1 MVALQQQTAWLDADE
16 VPGPPL
22 PLGERIEL
30 PGRGTTFVRRVVGP
44 EGAPTVLLVHGWCAS
59 GGLNWY
65 QAFEALGEHFSVLAP
80 DLRGHGRGIRT
91 NDRFR
96 LRDCADDLAAIIER
110 EGCGPVIAVGYS
122 MGGPIS
128 QLLWKRHPH
137 LVAGLVL
144 CATGAEFVTG
154 HPERRAFAASMMLA
168 AGGLRVGGMV
178 GHVPHAIG
186 RRIFGHSPTRPG
198 SMTTWAREE
207 FRRHDLR
214 LVAEA
219 GRAVSTF
226 SSRRWIGRIDVPTT
240 VIVTTRDRAVSPDAQ
255 HRLALAIPGAR
266 IQRMDD
272 THLACA
278 SPDFG
283 RRILRAVQDVDDR
296 TVPAPA

>member
-1 MVALQQQTAWLDADE
+1 MVALPTETAWLDADE

-22 PLGERIEL
+22 PLGERVPL
-30 PGRGTTFVRRVVGP
+30 SGRGTTFVRRVEGP
-44 EGAPTVLLVHGWCAS
+44 PGAPTVLLIHGWCAS

-65 QAFEALGEHFSVLAP
+65 QAFGPVGEHYSVLAP

-96 LRDCADDLAAIIER
+96 LRDCADDLAALIER

-122 MGGPIS
+122 MGGPTA

-154 HPERRAFAASMMLA
+154 HPERRVFAASMMA
-168 AGGLRVGGMV
+168 AAAGLRVGTAV
-178 GHVPHAIG
+178 AHVPHTLG
-186 RRIFGHSPTRPG
+186 RRIFGGNPPTRP
-198 SMTTWAREE
+198 SSFATWVREE

-226 SSRRWIGRIDVPTT
+226 SSRRWVGRIDVPTS
-240 VIVTTRDRAVSPDAQ
+240 VLITTRDRAVSADAQ
-255 HRLALAIPGAR
+255 HRLALAIPGATTH
-266 IQRMDD
+266 RMDD
-272 THLACA
+272 THLACT
-278 SPDFG
+278 SPEFG
-283 RRILRAVQDVDDR
+283 RRILKAVQDVDAR
-296 TVPAPA
+296 R